1 MSPTEQQPQLDIG
14 TKVRVGGQLGEV
26 VRAERRGDAI
36 LYRVAFAEGPPK
48 SFLVPPTQIE
58 RVSSP
63 LELVSSL
70 SFDHPARFDLLTQ
83 ATRLSLA
90 YEYDRLLSLAATRTN
105 LEPYQVEAVYQ
116 VLNGYKQRFL
126 IADDV
131 GLGKTIETGMILKEL
146 AARGRAN
153 RVLVIVP
160 AALQYQ
166 WQREMRERFDD
177 LYVIYNSSYLRELRQ
192 GLPKNANA
200 WEAHDKI
207 ITSMD
212 YAKRQDGPIPELLRT
227 EWDVIV
233 FDEAHK
239 LSISRYGDK
248 VERTQRYRLGEALQN
263 KADALLLLTA
273 TPHKGDPFAFHGL
286 IALLDPYMFEDPD
299 SVEPLRLSTIMIRRG
314 KDGIKN
320 ANGEPVF
327 RPREVRTVPVSFTPP
342 EEKLYDAVTEYV
354 RKEYNLAKSLEQR
367 AVGFAMILLQKR
379 MVSSIAAIRKSLTN
393 RAARLL
399 AGTGG
404 EFTREEERLV
414 TEYMDDPD
422 ALTDYEKEYIEGKLE
437 TVTSQSTSVGLE
449 AELARLRQLT
459 AMAEAIE
466 VDTKANVL
474 LEFVEG
480 ILSEDASEKVLVFT
494 EYRDTLEYLCGLF
507 EERGMR
513 PVIIHGG
520 MSMPERWDAEERFR
534 GREANLMLA
543 TDAAGEG
550 INLQFCHI
558 MVNYELPWNPNRIDQ
573 RIGRLHRYGQKRD
586 VKVHNLFVKNTRE
599 GEIFVRLLAKIRV
612 IEEQLGGRLSEITGI
627 LLGGV
632 DLESLLMDALS
643 QNVEIEVTWQDVE
656 KAVEERRETYERV
669 EKTMLMD
676 LRKFD
681 LESTLKVIQR
691 SEKLAAGEKDIEAFV
706 RAFLDH
712 FGGKIERT
720 RRSEVYRLAP
730 PQEVLTDGVE
740 RRYDSVTFSKEVAK
754 ELGEDV
760 QFVAFGHPLLSGI
773 IDFCLDRDYTFGG
786 RATVKSTEKVEGI
799 PGALFNLVLRYTDAD
814 GQPVS
819 EDLLPV
825 LAGTDG
831 SVETNPEWI
840 GTAGLP
846 AEKHEGVEDW
856 LVQVASDIEVLN
868 DRAFA
873 EAQRVSE
880 QYAAKARAK
889 REREIT
895 IRRDDAER
903 YFAVRIGEQQGR
915 LVEYQRRLKEGEDM
929 EIAIRGVRSEIG
941 NLEAQ
946 REKTLHQLR
955 EDEVIVEEAP
965 ELLNVAVVLPLEDAE
980 HGSAAIAGD

>member
-1 MSPTEQQPQLDIG
+1 MTADHQVEIG
-14 TKVRVGGQLGEV
+14 TKVRVAGQLGEV
-26 VRAERRGDAI
+26 VRAERRGEAT

-70 SFDHPARFDLLTQ
+70 SFDDPARFDLLTE

-105 LEPYQVEAVYQ
+105 LEPYQVDAVYQ

-131 GLGKTIETGMILKEL
+131 GLGKTIEAGMILKEL

-153 RVLVIVP
+153 RVLVVVP

-177 LYVIYNSSYLRELRQ
+177 HYVIYNSAYLKQLRQ
-192 GLPKNANA
+192 ALPKDANA

-207 ITSMD
+207 ITSLD

-239 LSISRYGDK
+239 LSISRYGNK
-248 VERTQRYRLGEALQN
+248 VQRTQRYRLGQALYDRT
-263 KADALLLLTA
+263 DALLLLTA

-286 IALLDPYMFEDPD
+286 IVLLDPYMFEDPD
-299 SVEPLRLSTIMIRRG
+299 SVEPERLATIMIRRG
-314 KDGIKN
+314 KDGIKDP
-320 ANGEPVF
+320 NGEPVF
-327 RPREVRTVPVSFTPP
+327 RPREVRTVPVTFTPA
-342 EEKLYDAVTEYV
+342 EEKLYDEVTEYV
-354 RKEYNLAKSLEQR
+354 RHEYNMARSLEQR

-379 MVSSIAAIRKSLTN
+379 MVSSIAAIRRSLTN

-414 TEYMDDPD
+414 MEYMDDAD

-437 TVTSQSTSVGLE
+437 TVTAQSTSVGLE
-449 AELARLRQLT
+449 AEIARLRQLT

-466 VDTKANVL
+466 VDSKANVL
-474 LEFVEG
+474 LDFVDG
-480 ILSEDASEKVLVFT
+480 ILSDDPSEKVLVFT
-494 EYRDTLEYLCGLF
+494 EYRDTLEYLRGLL
-507 EERGMR
+507 EKRGWN

-520 MSMPERWDAEERFR
+520 ISMTERLEAEDRFR
-534 GREANLMLA
+534 GPEANLMLA

-586 VKVHNLFVKNTRE
+586 VKVHNLFVENTRE

-612 IEEQLGGRLSEITGI
+612 IEEQLGGSLSDITGI
-627 LLGGV
+627 LLEGVNLDELLINALADNV
-632 DLESLLMDALS
+632 DL
-643 QNVEIEVTWQDVE
+643 EVTWQDIE
-656 KAVEERRETYERV
+656 HAIQERQETYQRV
-669 EKTMLMD
+669 ENTMLMD

-681 LESTLKVIQR
+681 LESTLKVIER
-691 SEKLAAGEKDIEAFV
+691 SEKLAASEKDIEAFV
-706 RAFLDH
+706 RAFFDH
-712 FGGKIERT
+712 FGGRIERT
-720 RRSEVYRLAP
+720 RRMEVYRLTP
-730 PQEVLTDGVE
+730 PSEVVADGVQ
-740 RRYDSVTFSKEVAK
+740 RQYDSVTFTKEVAK
-754 ELGEDV
+754 QLGEDV
-760 QFVAFGHPLLSGI
+760 EFLAFGHPLLTGI
-773 IDFCLDRDYTFGG
+773 IDFCRDRDYTFGG
-786 RATVKSTEKVEGI
+786 RATMKIAVHTEET
-799 PGALFNLVLRYTDAD
+799 PGAVFNLLLRYTDAN
-814 GQPVS
+814 GEPVS

-825 LAGTDG
+825 LVGTDG
-831 SVETNPEWI
+831 RVVAKPDLSGLRSVALEEQNAVDDALLERS
-840 GTAGLP
+840 
-846 AEKHEGVEDW
+846 
-856 LVQVASDIEVLN
+856 SDIEKLY
-868 DRAFA
+868 DQAFD
-873 EAQRVSE
+873 EAQRVSQE
-880 QYAAKARAK
+880 YASKAQRK
-889 REREIT
+889 RQREVT

-903 YFAVRIGEQQGR
+903 YFGVRIEERQAR
-915 LVEYQRRLKEGEDM
+915 LLQYRERLEEGEDM
-929 EIAIRGVRSEIG
+929 EIAIRGVESEIR

-946 REKTLHQLR
+946 RDRTLQRLS

-965 ELLNVAVVLPLEDAE
+965 ELLNVALVVPME
-980 HGSAAIAGD
+980 SA

>member
-1 MSPTEQQPQLDIG
+1 MPPTEHQFQLEIG

-26 VRAERRGDAI
+26 VRAEKKGDCT
-36 LYRVAFAEGPPK
+36 LYRVAFAEGSPK
-48 SFLVPPTQIE
+48 SYLVPPTQLE

-70 SFDHPARFDLLTQ
+70 CFDHPARFDLLTQ

-153 RVLVIVP
+153 RVLIVVP

-166 WQREMRERFDD
+166 WQREMRERFDEH
-177 LYVIYNSSYLRELRQ
+177 YVVYNSSYLRELRQ
-192 GLPKNANA
+192 GLPKSANA

-207 ITSMD
+207 ITSID

-227 EWDVIV
+227 RWDVIV

-239 LSISRYGDK
+239 LSISKYGDK
-248 VERTQRYRLGEALQN
+248 VERTLRYRLGEALHTQ
-263 KADALLLLTA
+263 ADSLLLLTA

-286 IALLDPYMFEDPD
+286 IALLDPYIFEDPD
-299 SVEPLRLSTIMIRRG
+299 SVEPVRLDTIMIRRG

-327 RPREVRTVPVSFTPP
+327 RPREVRTVPVTFTPA
-342 EEKLYDAVTEYV
+342 EKNLYDAVTEYV
-354 RKEYNLAKSLEQR
+354 GNEYNLAKSLEQK

-393 RAARLL
+393 RAARLVG
-399 AGTGG
+399 GTVEELG
-404 EFTREEERLV
+404 REEQRLL

-422 ALTDYEKEYIEGKLE
+422 ALTDDEREYLE
-437 TVTSQSTSVGLE
+437 NRLECVTAESSSVGLRVE
-449 AELARLRQLT
+449 IARLQQLIK
-459 AMAEAIE
+459 MAQAID

-474 LEFVEG
+474 LDFVEG
-480 ILSEDASEKVLVFT
+480 ILLEDPSEKVLVFT
-494 EYRDTLEYLCGLF
+494 EYRDTLEYLRGLF
-507 EERGMR
+507 ADRGMP
-513 PVIIHGG
+513 PVVIHGG
-520 MSMPERWDAEERFR
+520 MSMPERLEAEERFR
-534 GREANLMLA
+534 GPGANLMLA

-558 MVNYELPWNPNRIDQ
+558 MINYELPWNPNRIDQ

-586 VKVHNLFVKNTRE
+586 VKVHNLFVRNTRG

-627 LLGGV
+627 LLDGV
-632 DLESLLMDALS
+632 DLQSLLMDALAH
-643 QNVEIEVTWQDVE
+643 NVEIEVTWQDVE
-656 KAVEERRETYERV
+656 KAIEERRETYERV

-681 LESTLKVIQR
+681 LEATLKVIQR
-691 SEKLAAGEKDIEAFV
+691 SERLAASEKDIEAFV
-706 RAFLDH
+706 RAFFEH
-712 FGGKIERT
+712 FGGKIEST
-720 RRSEVYRLAP
+720 RRSEVYRLLP
-730 PQEVLTDGVE
+730 PPEVLSNGVH
-740 RRYDSVTFSKEVAK
+740 RRYDNATFSKEVAK
-754 ELGEDV
+754 ALGEDV
-760 QFVAFGHPLLSGI
+760 QFMAFGHPLLSAI
-773 IDFCLDRDYTFGG
+773 IDFCLDKDYTFGG
-786 RATVKSTEKVEGI
+786 RATLKSAANHGAS
-799 PGALFNLVLRYTDAD
+799 PGALFDLILRYTDAN
-814 GQPVS
+814 GEPVS

-825 LAGTDG
+825 LVGADG
-831 SVETNPEWI
+831 RIEANPELAAAP
-840 GTAGLP
+840 GFS
-846 AEKHEGVEDW
+846 AEKSPSADDW
-856 LVQVASDIEVLN
+856 LLEVASQIESLH
-868 DRAFA
+868 DKAFA

-895 IRRDDAER
+895 IRREDAER
-903 YFAVRIGEQQGR
+903 YFAVRFAEQQR
-915 LVEYQRRLKEGEDM
+915 RVVEYRRRLDEGEDM
-929 EIAIRGVRSEIG
+929 DIAIRGAQSELG
-941 NLEAQ
+941 NLETQ
-946 REKTLHQLR
+946 RDRILQRLK
-955 EDEVIVEEAP
+955 EDQVIVEEAP
-965 ELLNVAVVLPLEDAE
+965 ELLNVAVVLPLGEA
-980 HGSAAIAGD
+980 